1 MVDGPLYS
9 RFIILCL
16 DKDGE
21 SKSFFFI
28 FLDGR
33 ASLQILSLL
42 REGRRSEV
50 TKVEENGLKDFFFF
64 SIVIESLRWSEN
76 ESRNNLLRFPART
89 RPPGSFCYLRR
100 RRRRFCSCPR
110 HRWQWFELW
119 KIYVR
124 MRYATT
130 KMILALYVY
139 VNYYRDFKVILSD
152 HCVNAYMRGWCLSN
166 SQRWRERC
174 RSAEADWADVD
185 TEGLVVAADVVG
197 GDVDDR

>member
-16 DKDGE
+16 DEDGE
-21 SKSFFFI
+21 SKSFFFFFI
-28 FLDGR
+28 DGR

-50 TKVEENGLKDFFFF
+50 TKVEENGLKDFFFLFYCHRIVKMEWKRVAQQSPPF
-64 SIVIESLRWSEN
+64 SRPE
-76 ESRNNLLRFPART
+76 T

-124 MRYATT
+124 IRYATT
-130 KMILALYVY
+130 KTVLAF
-139 VNYYRDFKVILSD
+139 NNYRDFKVILSD

-166 SQRWRERC
+166 SQRWRERG
-174 RSAEADWADVD
+174 VD
-185 TEGLVVAADVVG
+185 QLKQTGPMSTPKAWSWLPMS
-197 GDVDDR
+197 

>member
-16 DKDGE
+16 DEDGE
-21 SKSFFFI
+21 SKSFFFFI
-28 FLDGR
+28 DGR

-100 RRRRFCSCPR
+100 RRRRFCSRPR
-110 HRWQWFELW
+110 HRWQWFEL
-119 KIYVR
+119 
-124 MRYATT
+124 
-130 KMILALYVY
+130 
-139 VNYYRDFKVILSD
+139 
-152 HCVNAYMRGWCLSN
+152 
-166 SQRWRERC
+166 
-174 RSAEADWADVD
+174 
-185 TEGLVVAADVVG
+185 
-197 GDVDDR
+197 

>member
-1 MVDGPLYS
+1 MERVEVVFLYFFRWESLSSDFIAPS
-9 RFIILCL
+9 RRTEIRS
-16 DKDGE
+16 DKSRGE
-21 SKSFFFI
+21 WFER
-28 FLDGR
+28 L
-33 ASLQILSLL
+33 
-42 REGRRSEV
+42 
-50 TKVEENGLKDFFFF
+50 FFF

-124 MRYATT
+124 MRFATT

-166 SQRWRERC
+166 SQRWRERRC
-174 RSAEADWADVD
+174 RSAEADRADV